1 MRWKVN
7 MRRNQILGCTPV
19 SKRDQKKLSV
29 TTPDSQLLT
38 MSTTKATEKKL
49 NNLQKQQIYK
59 IPNSESAWTH
69 PIQETIAICCYS

>member
-1 MRWKVN
+1 
-7 MRRNQILGCTPV
+7 MRRNQILGCTSV
-19 SKRDQKKLSV
+19 NKRDQKKLSV

-59 IPNSESAWTH
+59 IPNSESA
-69 PIQETIAICCYS
+69 

>member
-1 MRWKVN
+1 

-19 SKRDQKKLSV
+19 NKRDQKKLFV

-59 IPNSESAWTH
+59 IPNSESA
-69 PIQETIAICCYS
+69 

>member
-1 MRWKVN
+1 

-19 SKRDQKKLSV
+19 NKRDQKKLFV

-49 NNLQKQQIYK
+49 HNLQKQQIYK
-59 IPNSESAWTH
+59 IPNSESA
-69 PIQETIAICCYS
+69 